1 MKYVKYIVFPILAIA
16 AFYLFFADITEKRY
30 NRIMC
35 YYIARRLTENTDT
48 FEGRVTAMRDFV
60 HENTLS
66 INGYHNRLDTVAI
79 EKLTYG
85 IGWCDQQCRVFMQL
99 ARAKGITTR
108 LLFLLLKSGSSPHS
122 IAEALAPDGR
132 WMIVDSA
139 YKLDLIKPD
148 GSFATQADI
157 KEDLSIV
164 ADNQRVKLRAQFEER
179 WADPEYL
186 FVYYNLPRYVIVKEG
201 VNFDFLKYIPLSLI
215 KPIVEVISDRYIK
228 KNIIPAAKN
237 KYEADLI
244 KARTQDL
251 LGNYEK
257 SKRAYESIIENCEEL
272 LLIRKA
278 QYYKALLL
286 KDRNKL
292 EEAYSYITGILEEGQ
307 DNPYYKYLLGLRARI
322 LQAMGRNEESERDLL
337 ENKYNPEA

>member
-1 MKYVKYIVFPILAIA
+1 LSY
-16 AFYLFFADITEKRY
+16 YLFFADITEKRY

-35 YYIARRLTENTDT
+35 YYVARSLTDNNDT
-48 FEGRVTAMRDFV
+48 FEGRVVAIRDFV
-60 HENTLS
+60 HENVLS

-79 EKLTYG
+79 EKLTSG
-85 IGWCDQQCRVFMQL
+85 IGWCDQQSRVFMQL

-108 LLFLLLKSGSSPHS
+108 LLFLLLASGSSPHS
-122 IAEALAPDGR
+122 VAEALAPDGR

-139 YKLDLIKPD
+139 YKLDLLKPN

-164 ADNQRVKLRAQFEER
+164 ADNRRVKLRAQFEKR

-186 FVYYNLPRYVIVKEG
+186 SVYYNLPRYVILKEG
-201 VNFDFLKYIPLSLI
+201 IKFDFLKYIPLPLI
-215 KPIVEVISDRYIK
+215 KPIVAILNDRYIE
-228 KNIIPAAKN
+228 KNIIPLAKDT
-237 KYEADLI
+237 YVADMV
-244 KARTQDL
+244 KARTEHL

-257 SKRAYESIIENCEEL
+257 SKKAYEMIIENCGNL
-272 LLIRKA
+272 PLIRKA

-286 KDRNKL
+286 KDQKRL
-292 EEAYSYITGILEEGQ
+292 EETYTYITSILEEGQ
-307 DNPYYKYLLGLRARI
+307 DNPYYKYLLGLRARV
-322 LQAMGRNEESERDLL
+322 LQDMGRTEESDRDLL